1 VQKCHLHIKYPF
13 RQTLCAKPELGKE
26 FGYTLHIRP
35 RKEEEQAIKWQVG
48 FKARRW
54 VVERTHSWMNR
65 FRGVLILW
73 EKKIENYL
81 GLSISLVLLL
91 LTVLRTYWDRLL
103 VYQKGSF

>member
-1 VQKCHLHIKYPF
+1 
-13 RQTLCAKPELGKE
+13 
-26 FGYTLHIRP
+26 
-35 RKEEEQAIKWQVG
+35 
-48 FKARRW
+48 
-54 VVERTHSWMNR
+54 MNR